1 MKKGL
6 FALVIL
12 SITLS
17 SCSRY
22 LRPNIMMKTPKDY
35 KFDVPKDSVS
45 PEYKIQPNDNID
57 FRIFTNDGFKL
68 IDLTSLNIASN
79 SVNINTSL
87 DYVVEF
93 DGKVKLPMLGRIS
106 VAGLTVR
113 QAEFMLEEQYSA
125 YYVKPFII
133 VKITNKKV
141 FVFTGNSDKANIVL
155 LANDETNLLQALATA
170 GGISEYGKAYRIK
183 LLRGDLQNPQVF
195 LFDLSTIEGIKKAG
209 MTLQSNDVIYV
220 EPVPKIGRTFVTEIS
235 PYVSL
240 LSSLLLIITFSR
252 SLK

>member
-6 FALVIL
+6 LAIVLL
-12 SITLS
+12 SLTLS
-17 SCSRY
+17 SCRY

-35 KFDVPKDSVS
+35 KFDLPKDSVS

-93 DGKVKLPMLGRIS
+93 DGKVKLPMLGRINI
-106 VAGLTVR
+106 AGLTVR

-141 FVFTGNSDKANIVL
+141 FIFTGNSEKANIVL
-155 LANDETNLLQALATA
+155 LANDETNLLQALASA
-170 GGISEYGKAYRIK
+170 GGITQDGKAYKIK
-183 LLRGDLQNPQVF
+183 LLRGELKNPELF

-220 EPVPKIGRTFVTEIS
+220 EPVPRIGRSLVTEIS
-235 PYVSL
+235 PYISL
-240 LSSLLLIITFSR
+240 LSSVLLIITFSR
-252 SLK
+252 TFK